1 MGHYIIQSIAIRR
14 SKMTKGEAFKWIR
27 DHGYKAD
34 KVDVGPNFFR
44 FRQVDPER
52 LRGGRFR
59 TIDFGDIA
67 HATIVYY

>member
-1 MGHYIIQSIAIRR
+1 MSYVIQSIAIRR
-14 SKMTKGEAFKWIR
+14 DKMSKGDAYRWIR

-34 KVDVGPNFFR
+34 KIDVGPHFYR

-59 TIDFGDIA
+59 TLAFGDIA
-67 HATIVYY
+67 HATIVYT

>member
-1 MGHYIIQSIAIRR
+1 MSHYVIQSLALRR
-14 SKMTKGEAFKWIR
+14 SKFTKGEAFKWVR

-34 KVDVGPNFFR
+34 KVDVGPNFYR

-52 LRGGRFR
+52 LKGGRFR
-59 TIDFGDIA
+59 TIDFGDVA